1 MFAFIHIFHRL
12 RVSFNKLEDSV
23 IEIANGNLDKE
34 IDIPNESLLI
44 EITLSIKKMTERLKN
59 QIIRLKQLEE
69 YKSDFFQ
76 NVSHEIKT
84 PITAINSA
92 IELLQTKN
100 SIKNTDKEC
109 FDIIQFQTQSINK
122 LVNDILCLSEIDLEK
137 TGEKKSF
144 KQFNLNQM
152 IRNTINYLM
161 PKDVQ
166 IIFIE
171 NCIADISADEELLA
185 TALSNL
191 IINTLKYS
199 ESDKIDVIL
208 LMENNHIVLKVRD
221 YGIGIPEKHL
231 DRIFERFY
239 RVDKNRSRE
248 SGGTGLGLSI
258 VKNVVELHNGDI
270 TVFSEP
276 NKETVLQLFCR
287 RRNILLTENNPFIFI
302 F

>member
-23 IEIANGNLDKE
+23 IEISNGNLDKE

-191 IINTLKYS
+191 IINALKYS

-208 LMENNHIVLKVRD
+208 LMENNHIVLQVKD

-276 NKETVLQLFCR
+276 NKETVFTI
-287 RRNILLTENNPFIFI
+287 ILPKA
-302 F
+302 

>member
-191 IINTLKYS
+191 IINALKYS
-199 ESDKIDVIL
+199 ESDKIEVIL
-208 LMENNHIVLKVRD
+208 LMENNHIVLQVKD

-276 NKETVLQLFCR
+276 NKETVFTI
-287 RRNILLTENNPFIFI
+287 ILPKA
-302 F
+302 

>member
-191 IINTLKYS
+191 IINALKYS
-199 ESDKIDVIL
+199 ESDKIEVIL
-208 LMENNHIVLKVRD
+208 LMGNNHIVLQVKD

-276 NKETVLQLFCR
+276 NKETVFTI
-287 RRNILLTENNPFIFI
+287 ILPKA
-302 F
+302 

>member
-23 IEIANGNLDKE
+23 IEIVNGNLDKE

-191 IINTLKYS
+191 IINALKYS
-199 ESDKIDVIL
+199 ESDKIEVIL
-208 LMENNHIVLKVRD
+208 LMENNHIVLQVKD

-239 RVDKNRSRE
+239 RVDKNISRE

-276 NKETVLQLFCR
+276 NKETVFTI
-287 RRNILLTENNPFIFI
+287 ILPKA
-302 F
+302 

>member
-23 IEIANGNLDKE
+23 IEIVNGNLDKE

-161 PKDVQ
+161 TKDVQ

-191 IINTLKYS
+191 IINALKYS

-208 LMENNHIVLKVRD
+208 LMENNHIVLQVKD

-276 NKETVLQLFCR
+276 NKETCFYNYFAEGVIFC
-287 RRNILLTENNPFIFI
+287 
-302 F
+302 

>member
-191 IINTLKYS
+191 IINALKYS

-208 LMENNHIVLKVRD
+208 LMENNHIVLQVKD

-276 NKETVLQLFCR
+276 NKETVFTI
-287 RRNILLTENNPFIFI
+287 ILPKA
-302 F
+302 

>member
-1 MFAFIHIFHRL
+1 MNFY
-12 RVSFNKLEDSV
+12 
-23 IEIANGNLDKE
+23 
-34 IDIPNESLLI
+34 
-44 EITLSIKKMTERLKN
+44 
-59 QIIRLKQLEE
+59 KQ
-69 YKSDFFQ
+69 
-76 NVSHEIKT
+76 
-84 PITAINSA
+84 
-92 IELLQTKN
+92 KN

-185 TALSNL
+185 TALSNF
-191 IINTLKYS
+191 IINALKYS

-208 LMENNHIVLKVRD
+208 LMENNHIVLQVKD

-248 SGGTGLGLSI
+248 SGGSGLGLSI

-276 NKETVLQLFCR
+276 NKGTVFTI
-287 RRNILLTENNPFIFI
+287 ILPKA
-302 F
+302 

>member
-191 IINTLKYS
+191 IINALKYS
-199 ESDKIDVIL
+199 ESDKIEVIL

-276 NKETVLQLFCR
+276 NKETVFTI
-287 RRNILLTENNPFIFI
+287 ILPKA
-302 F
+302 

>member
-76 NVSHEIKT
+76 NVSHEIKI

-191 IINTLKYS
+191 IINALKYS
-199 ESDKIDVIL
+199 ESDKIEVIL

-276 NKETVLQLFCR
+276 NKETVFTI
-287 RRNILLTENNPFIFI
+287 ILPKA
-302 F
+302 

>member
-191 IINTLKYS
+191 IINALKYS

>member
-1 MFAFIHIFHRL
+1 MFAFINIFHRL

-191 IINTLKYS
+191 IINALKYS
-199 ESDKIDVIL
+199 ESDKIEVIL
-208 LMENNHIVLKVRD
+208 LMENNHIVLQVKD

-276 NKETVLQLFCR
+276 NKETVFTI
-287 RRNILLTENNPFIFI
+287 ILPKA
-302 F
+302 

>member
-23 IEIANGNLDKE
+23 IEIVNGNLDKE

-191 IINTLKYS
+191 IINALKYS
-199 ESDKIDVIL
+199 ESDKIEVIL
-208 LMENNHIVLKVRD
+208 LMENNHIVLQVKD

-276 NKETVLQLFCR
+276 NKETVFTI
-287 RRNILLTENNPFIFI
+287 ILPKA
-302 F
+302 

>member
-12 RVSFNKLEDSV
+12 RVSFNKLEDNV

-191 IINTLKYS
+191 IINALKYS
-199 ESDKIDVIL
+199 ESDKIEVIL

-276 NKETVLQLFCR
+276 NKETVFTI
-287 RRNILLTENNPFIFI
+287 ILPKA
-302 F
+302 

>member
-76 NVSHEIKT
+76 NVSHEIKI

-137 TGEKKSF
+137 TGEK
-144 KQFNLNQM
+144 NHLN
-152 IRNTINYLM
+152 
-161 PKDVQ
+161 
-166 IIFIE
+166 
-171 NCIADISADEELLA
+171 
-185 TALSNL
+185 NL
-191 IINTLKYS
+191 ILIK
-199 ESDKIDVIL
+199 
-208 LMENNHIVLKVRD
+208 
-221 YGIGIPEKHL
+221 
-231 DRIFERFY
+231 
-239 RVDKNRSRE
+239 
-248 SGGTGLGLSI
+248 
-258 VKNVVELHNGDI
+258 
-270 TVFSEP
+270 
-276 NKETVLQLFCR
+276 
-287 RRNILLTENNPFIFI
+287 
-302 F
+302 

>member
-137 TGEKKSF
+137 TGEKK
-144 KQFNLNQM
+144 
-152 IRNTINYLM
+152 
-161 PKDVQ
+161 
-166 IIFIE
+166 II
-171 NCIADISADEELLA
+171 
-185 TALSNL
+185 
-191 IINTLKYS
+191 
-199 ESDKIDVIL
+199 
-208 LMENNHIVLKVRD
+208 
-221 YGIGIPEKHL
+221 
-231 DRIFERFY
+231 
-239 RVDKNRSRE
+239 
-248 SGGTGLGLSI
+248 
-258 VKNVVELHNGDI
+258 
-270 TVFSEP
+270 
-276 NKETVLQLFCR
+276 
-287 RRNILLTENNPFIFI
+287 
-302 F
+302 

>member
-185 TALSNL
+185 TALSNF
-191 IINTLKYS
+191 IINALKYS

-208 LMENNHIVLKVRD
+208 LMENNHIVLQVKD

-239 RVDKNRSRE
+239 RVDKNRSQE

-276 NKETVLQLFCR
+276 NKGTVFTI
-287 RRNILLTENNPFIFI
+287 ILPKA
-302 F
+302 